1 MASTTRETVARSI
14 SQLSSGDIVERK
26 GRILY
31 VRDRERLELLAGA
44 LDSALEEDFS
54 R

>member
-1 MASTTRETVARSI
+1 VARSI
-14 SQLSSGDIVERK
+14 SQLARGGIVERK

-31 VRDRERLELLAGA
+31 LRDRERLEKLAGA
-44 LDSALEEDFS
+44 LDNALQEDFS

>member
-14 SQLSSGDIVERK
+14 SQLATGGIVERK
-26 GRILY
+26 GRVLY
-31 VRDRERLELLAGA
+31 LLDRDRIKKLVGA
-44 LDSALEEDFS
+44 LENNLS